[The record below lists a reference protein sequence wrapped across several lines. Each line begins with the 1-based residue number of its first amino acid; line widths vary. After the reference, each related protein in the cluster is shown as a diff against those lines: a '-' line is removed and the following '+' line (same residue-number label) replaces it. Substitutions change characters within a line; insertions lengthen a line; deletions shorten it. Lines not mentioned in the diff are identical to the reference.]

1 MGDNQAHPS
10 YCLSMLIFSIFISK
24 RFISV
29 VVALLLCVTVSIAFG
44 AELNVPVVSGSQGDI
59 VKLPVIIDKVDNLA
73 GIKLVLSYDKN
84 TLKFIKAERTKHTA
98 NMLYVVNDKVP
109 GRLIIV
115 MAAAKGFAGEKV
127 PIVEMTFELLKDVK
141 KEDNVT
147 VQIIEAELMSDK
159 LKFININ
166 SP

>member
-1 MGDNQAHPS
+1 
-10 YCLSMLIFSIFISK
+10 MLIFSRFFIK
-24 RFISV
+24 GFISV
-29 VVALLLCVTVSIAFG
+29 FTALLLSVTVSTAFG
-44 AELNVPVVSGSQGDI
+44 AELNIPVVTGSQGEV
-59 VKLPVIIDKVDNLA
+59 VKLPVTVDKVDNLA
-73 GIKLVLSYDKN
+73 GIKLALVYDQKN
-84 TLKFIKAERTKHTA
+84 LQFIKATRTTYTA

-115 MAAAKGFAGEKV
+115 MAAAKGFAGGKA

-147 VQIIEAELMSDK
+147 VQINEAELMDDK